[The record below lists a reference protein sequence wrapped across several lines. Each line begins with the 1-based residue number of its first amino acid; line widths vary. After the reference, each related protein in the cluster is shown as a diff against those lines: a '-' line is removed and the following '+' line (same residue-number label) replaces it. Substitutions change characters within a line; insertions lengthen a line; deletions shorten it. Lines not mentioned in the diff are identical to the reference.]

1 MMLGQ
6 KEHPVSEIQISE
18 NCKMSPEFGCYIFLK
33 AGGKVPNGIG
43 QNRNGSGLA
52 ILGLTGQGD
61 GSPVGDPWV
70 DNPRLL
76 LLLVEGHRSEGHQ
89 VGPVPGITHTTIHHV
104 PSSEKEMTLDINVGS
119 GLRPNNMHCHT
130 QPISTG
136 FFLC

>member
-1 MMLGQ
+1 MNHMMLGQ
-6 KEHPVSEIQISE
+6 KEHPVSEIHISE
-18 NCKMSPEFGCYIFLK
+18 ICKMSPEFGSYIFLK
-33 AGGKVPNGIG
+33 VPNGMG
-43 QNRNGSGLA
+43 QNRNGSRLA

-119 GLRPNNMHCHT
+119 DLRHCHRK
-130 QPISTG
+130 PI
-136 FFLC
+136 